1 VPGVTS
7 LHWLTLLA
15 FAGVA
20 AALLALTDLVMGQID
35 QDLRDFADFSGMSFD
50 IGSPVPFDSPFRSP
64 STYQGRP

>member
-1 VPGVTS
+1 
-7 LHWLTLLA
+7 
-15 FAGVA
+15 
-20 AALLALTDLVMGQID
+20 LTDLVMGQID